1 MARVFTVVVV
11 GALLAIA
18 YLGGPRG
25 WFGTAA
31 ADDPQ
36 SPGTA
41 VADDPESPPPGL
53 EEAAAP
59 LGSPPPVPDGGTG
72 KYRFTSTRN
81 GSDPVTFSPCRPIHY
96 VVRPDNAP
104 PRGAKMIA
112 AAVKRV
118 AKATG
123 LVFIDDGATD
133 EAPSQERDVYQPDRY
148 GDRWAP
154 VLITWATTAEVPDLG
169 VDIAGEAGPVQAT
182 SGDGKDTAY
191 VSGTVALDPDKIDEI
206 RTSMGEPVARAII
219 MHELGHLVG
228 LAHTQHDDQLMFPR
242 GNAEVT
248 KYANGDR
255 TGLAQLGQGPCQPDL

>member
-1 MARVFTVVVV
+1 MFTVAVV
-11 GALLAIA
+11 GGLLMIA

-25 WFGTAA
+25 WFGA
-31 ADDPQ
+31 
-36 SPGTA
+36 G

-59 LGSPPPVPDGGTG
+59 RGSPPPVPDGGTG
-72 KYRFTSTRN
+72 KYRFLHTTN

-104 PRGAKMIA
+104 HRGERIIS
-112 AAVKRV
+112 AAVSRV
-118 AKATG
+118 SEATG

-133 EAPSQERDVYQPDRY
+133 EPPSQERAVYQPDRY

-154 VLITWATTAEVPDLG
+154 VLITWATPAEVPDFG
-169 VDIAGEAGPVQAT
+169 VDIAGEAGPSRVVSA
-182 SGDGKDTAY
+182 DRNNTAY
-191 VSGTVALDPDKIDEI
+191 VSGTVALDPVKIAEI
-206 RTSMGEPVARAII
+206 RTTMGEPVARAVI

-228 LAHTQHDDQLMFPR
+228 LAHTEHDDQLMFPR
-242 GNAEVT
+242 GSAEVT
-248 KYANGDR
+248 TYAAGDR